1 MSEGA
6 HTSPLHA
13 TRASR
18 NSSCRASTQL
28 LYTPESEK
36 QRAVGVPK
44 GSNKRAQDQVA
55 NVEGRRDA
63 SRSKR
68 RSRERMTLA
77 NSPRLARERV
87 HEEVRPGQHS
97 SHRVGVCQGGESVKA
112 RSEAARK
119 VRNLATSLAH
129 FCCAFTLAFFLT
141 RVRIKSKLVALA
153 TSRLGDGEV
162 GLRVRRAHA
171 HAATAIMRGR

>member
-63 SRSKR
+63 AASRSKR

-97 SHRVGVCQGGESVKA
+97 SHRVGVCQGGESVA
-112 RSEAARK
+112 SPSHAARK
-119 VRNLATSLAH
+119 VRNRGDVA
-129 FCCAFTLAFFLT
+129 CAFLLCIFTPLHFF
-141 RVRIKSKLVALA
+141 S
-153 TSRLGDGEV
+153 LGCEQS
-162 GLRVRRAHA
+162 LL
-171 HAATAIMRGR
+171 

>member
-63 SRSKR
+63 AASRSKR

-77 NSPRLARERV
+77 NSPRVARGRV

-97 SHRVGVCQGGESVKA
+97 SHRVGVCQGGERASKPDGG
-112 RSEAARK
+112 SEK
-119 VRNLATSLAH
+119 SEIVATSLAH
-129 FCCAFTLAFFLT
+129 FAVQSALHFFA
-141 RVRIKSKLVALA
+141 VGCEQS
-153 TSRLGDGEV
+153 TSC
-162 GLRVRRAHA
+162 RAPD
-171 HAATAIMRGR
+171 T

>member
-55 NVEGRRDA
+55 NVEGRRDAAA

-129 FCCAFTLAFFLT
+129 FCCASSHLHFFSLGCPRNLAS
-141 RVRIKSKLVALA
+141 RRIHVVY
-153 TSRLGDGEV
+153 R
-162 GLRVRRAHA
+162 
-171 HAATAIMRGR
+171 TA